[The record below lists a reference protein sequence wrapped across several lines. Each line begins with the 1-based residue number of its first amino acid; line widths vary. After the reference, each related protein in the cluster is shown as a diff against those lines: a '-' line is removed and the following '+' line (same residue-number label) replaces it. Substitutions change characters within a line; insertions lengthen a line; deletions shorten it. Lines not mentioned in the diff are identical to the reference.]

1 MNLLQPRSTLEAL
14 DLLAREAGI
23 VPVAGGTD
31 VLVHWPSRPAEHDRT
46 YLDLSGLSDL
56 RGVRWSE
63 GALELGAMAT
73 YWDVIA
79 DARAARELPLLVQ
92 AARLVGA
99 VQIQTRGTWAG
110 NIVNAS
116 PAADG
121 VPVLMAY
128 DAVVILQSVRGREEV
143 PLGDFYT
150 GYKTLRRSGDQL
162 VTAIRI
168 PRRRYTRQRFHKVG
182 SRRAQA
188 IAKVGLALTHSAEGW
203 RVVAASV
210 APTVRRCPALERL
223 LTDGAP
229 LAGPGD
235 LLPAIAQDTSPID
248 DIRSSAEYRRQ
259 VLARVLFSGLREG

>member
-1 MNLLQPRSTLEAL
+1 
-14 DLLAREAGI
+14 
-23 VPVAGGTD
+23 
-31 VLVHWPSRPAEHDRT
+31 
-46 YLDLSGLSDL
+46 
-56 RGVRWSE
+56 
-63 GALELGAMAT
+63 
-73 YWDVIA
+73 
-79 DARAARELPLLVQ
+79 
-92 AARLVGA
+92 
-99 VQIQTRGTWAG
+99 
-110 NIVNAS
+110 
-116 PAADG
+116 
-121 VPVLMAY
+121 MAY

-143 PLGDFYT
+143 PLSDFYT

-188 IAKVGLALTHSAEGW
+188 IAKVGLAITHSAEGW

-210 APTVRRCPALERL
+210 APTVRRCPALEQL

-259 VLARVLFSGLREG
+259 VLARVLFSDLREG